1 MIGAVV
7 AAGVLG
13 VARVVAERGSSGEE
27 VVRLRFAVKA
37 GDDIEGLAFSHYGNW
52 VATPGRQ
59 QLMRVLDTRTGAE
72 RVAVWFNREARL
84 VAFSPDGSLVAVV
97 GDVQAV
103 LVDPATGKVVRG
115 LAGFVERSTED
126 VAFSPDGSMFAV
138 VGGSSSGA
146 LGQAVLAR
154 IWSVDTG
161 KLLRRQSGPRA
172 SYERVVGVDYS
183 ADGTLLATASSAG
196 LVNLWDAETGDW
208 RRALTVGSRLSC
220 MALRP
225 DGRLIALGTFEKGIV
240 LLDLATGL
248 EVGRFH
254 QGLRNPTAV
263 AFSPGDRTVAASFP
277 AGTTQIWDVK
287 TGDAVAGLDS
297 DTYSPMTFA
306 FSPDGKLLATGD
318 RTGTLRIWELAG
330 GGG

>member
-1 MIGAVV
+1 
-7 AAGVLG
+7 
-13 VARVVAERGSSGEE
+13 
-27 VVRLRFAVKA
+27 
-37 GDDIEGLAFSHYGNW
+37 
-52 VATPGRQ
+52 
-59 QLMRVLDTRTGAE
+59 
-72 RVAVWFNREARL
+72 
-84 VAFSPDGSLVAVV
+84 
-97 GDVQAV
+97 
-103 LVDPATGKVVRG
+103 
-115 LAGFVERSTED
+115 
-126 VAFSPDGSMFAV
+126 
-138 VGGSSSGA
+138 
-146 LGQAVLAR
+146 
-154 IWSVDTG
+154 
-161 KLLRRQSGPRA
+161 
-172 SYERVVGVDYS
+172 
-183 ADGTLLATASSAG
+183 
-196 LVNLWDAETGDW
+196 
-208 RRALTVGSRLSC
+208 

-248 EVGRFH
+248 EVGRFD

-263 AFSPGDRTVAASFP
+263 AFGPGDRTVAASFP